1 MVARMFRW
9 ARLST
14 LTLLAILLSSAILG
28 VISYVS
34 ILNSQIQLAQLF
46 GARLDIQNLIV
57 HVVDQETGVRGYVA
71 TNEQL
76 FLQPYHD
83 SRADFNTLIS
93 RIEKNLTELNLPLAR
108 QEIESISD
116 LDQRWI
122 ASVAE
127 PLIAAP
133 HQRNATTVEISGKGL
148 VDSMRYSAA
157 QADRDI
163 QHATTQAVHRLQ
175 YIIILLSAIGIAV
188 IAILGTIALRI
199 EHARFEEERGL
210 REQLAKRNVALE
222 RSNESLQEFAYVA
235 SHDLQEPLRTVA
247 SFTQLLQKRYAGK
260 LGADADEFISYAVDG
275 AMRMQ
280 QLINDI
286 LTYSRV
292 TSHGKPLETV
302 DLNAVAKKALAN
314 LYVAIEEHHA
324 EIIVGELPTIHGD
337 EIQLV
342 QLLQNLVGNALKYNQ
357 SERPRVEIASAR
369 ESDGQWRISVS
380 DNGIGIAP
388 EYHDRIFR
396 IFQRLH
402 TRGEYSGTGIGLAVC
417 RRIVDRH
424 SGRMWVESKDGEGA
438 TFAFTLPTSQE
449 KAT

>member
-1 MVARMFRW
+1 MFPWIRP
-9 ARLST
+9 ST

-34 ILNSQIQLAQLF
+34 ILNNQIQLAQLF

-57 HVVDQETGVRGYVA
+57 HIVDQETGVRGYVT

-76 FLQPYHD
+76 FLQPYHQ
-83 SRADFNTLIS
+83 SRSDFDTLLS
-93 RIEKNLTELNLPLAR
+93 RIENNLTDLKLPLAR
-108 QEIESISD
+108 QDIESISD

-122 ASVAE
+122 ARVAE
-127 PLIAAP
+127 PLIANP

-148 VDSMRYSAA
+148 VDSMRYSAV

-163 QHATTQAVHRLQ
+163 QHAITRTVRRLQ
-175 YIIILLSAIGIAV
+175 YIIILLSVISIAV
-188 IAILGTIALRI
+188 IAILGSIALRI
-199 EHARFEEERGL
+199 ERGRLEEERSL

-292 TSHGKPLETV
+292 TSHGKPLLETV
-302 DLNAVAKKALAN
+302 DVNSVAKKALAN

-324 EIIVGELPTIHGD
+324 EIVVGELPTIQGD

-357 SERPRVEIASAR
+357 SEHPRVEIASAR

-424 SGRMWVESKDGEGA
+424 GGRMWVESKDGEGA
-438 TFAFTLPTSQE
+438 TFAFTLPASQE
-449 KAT
+449 EAV